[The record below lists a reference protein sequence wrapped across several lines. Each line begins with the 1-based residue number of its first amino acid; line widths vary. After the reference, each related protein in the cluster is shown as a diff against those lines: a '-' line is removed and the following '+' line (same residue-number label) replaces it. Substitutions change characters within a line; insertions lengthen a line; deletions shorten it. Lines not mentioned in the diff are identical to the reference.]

1 MRASLTKMVGSHS
14 LVSWRW
20 SQTRTFQ
27 IPPFFHVQI
36 LDKQILCFL
45 NHFENP
51 LSVSLLYTPKP
62 SLAIRLRK
70 LDLTIIPRN
79 VLLLTDISRLCY
91 LMTFFL
97 VVLYSTE
104 LLGHYGFWNTNLVIL
119 ESRQHHQPSFGPGR
133 IVLEDRPRPGVKGKP
148 AENDR

>member
-1 MRASLTKMVGSHS
+1 M
-14 LVSWRW
+14 
-20 SQTRTFQ
+20 
-27 IPPFFHVQI
+27 

-104 LLGHYGFWNTNLVIL
+104 LLGHYGF
-119 ESRQHHQPSFGPGR
+119 
-133 IVLEDRPRPGVKGKP
+133 
-148 AENDR
+148 